1 MRRVAVNVSTGTT
14 YRALQGRLN
23 QKLQEYGNCEIK
35 LWSDPLPKSWT
46 PHKEVPYA
54 FKKHAIYASMG
65 DSNLI
70 LWLDSAILPLRSLEP
85 LWKQIEDVGY
95 FVPAN
100 GNMMNYE
107 WTAESAYNDL
117 FPTVSRE
124 AAIGL
129 NRSIPHCSSA
139 AFGFNLD
146 TWIGREALDEF
157 AHFANG
163 RAFCGPWANSNGPD
177 KDRYQEDYLKKL
189 YTTAP
194 CGPPDVRG
202 HRHDQ
207 TALSVIA
214 WRLSM
219 KLDTVMY
226 AHENGTP
233 DPGEGVIL
241 YHKI

>member
-23 QKLQEYGNCEIK
+23 AKLHEYGNCGIK
-35 LWSDPLPKSWT
+35 LWSEPLPKSWT
-46 PHKEVPYA
+46 PHKEVPYR
-54 FKKHAIYASMG
+54 FKKHALYAALA
-65 DSNLI
+65 DADLI

-85 LWKQIEDVGY
+85 LWKQIEEVGY
-95 FVPAN
+95 FIPAN
-100 GNMMNYE
+100 GDMMNYE
-107 WTAESAYNDL
+107 WTAESAYDDL
-117 FPTVSRE
+117 FPEITRE

-129 NRSIPHCSSA
+129 NRRVPHCSSA

-146 TWIGREALDEF
+146 SWIGRRALEEF
-157 AHFANG
+157 SRFANG

-177 KDRYQEDYLKKL
+177 KNRYQAEHLRKL

-194 CGPPDVRG
+194 CGPADVRG

-207 TALSVIA
+207 TALSVVA
-214 WRLSM
+214 WRLQM
-219 KLDTVMY
+219 NLDTKMY

-233 DPGEGVIL
+233 DPGEEVIL